1 MKLLMDLSMFKKV
14 HQGGKDEVAYNL
26 LRGFS
31 QLGHANEIVCVARP
45 ELEGI
50 VHSIDTNYQFIP
62 LERNLFPGKIGEIL
76 LPFTDWIYV
85 AKLRKIIKGNNC
97 IKILF
102 TNKVA
107 PFFRSPVRTY
117 LIPHDIQ
124 VFKWIEESNKFEL
137 RKRIYTQEIKL
148 TFRLCDQIIAISD
161 FDKGEMIKYIPSCKD
176 RILKIYNPV
185 RFKTVKLKENRTWI
199 TTLNIQHSH
208 KNTLTLL
215 KAYASIASKI
225 KENLV
230 LVGRKDFFPNVEQE
244 INRIIE
250 ENHLADRVL
259 FTGFVK
265 DEELNSIISQTRVF
279 INPSLY
285 EGFGMAAVEMMESG
299 IPTIVANNT
308 AQKEVTMGLCRYYEP
323 TTDEKAL
330 ADAIMEELTYPT
342 TKERLRTIAN
352 TIRKKYDYI
361 EVAKE
366 YWNTIMDESK
376 ITDKVCGKP

>member
-1 MKLLMDLSMFKKV
+1 MKLLMDLSTFRKV

-31 QLGHANEIVCVARP
+31 QLGHANEILCVARP
-45 ELEGI
+45 ELEEI
-50 VHSIDTNYQFIP
+50 VHSIDTNYQFVPI
-62 LERNLFPGKIGEIL
+62 ERNLIPGIIGELI

-85 AKLRKIIKGNNC
+85 AKLRKIIKDNNC
-97 IKILF
+97 TDILF
-102 TNKVA
+102 TNKLS
-107 PFFRSPVRTY
+107 PFFRLPVRTY

-124 VFKWIEESNKFEL
+124 TFKLVEESNKFEL
-137 RKRIYTQEIKL
+137 GKHVYTWEIKL
-148 TFRLCDQIIAISD
+148 TFRLCDRIIAISD
-161 FDKGEMIKYIPSCKD
+161 YDKGEMIKYIPSCKD
-176 RILKIYNPV
+176 RILKIYNPI
-185 RFKTVKLKENRTWI
+185 RFKTVKLEENRICI
-199 TTLNIQHSH
+199 TALNIQHSH

-215 KAYASIASKI
+215 KAYASLASKI

-230 LVGRKDFFPNVEQE
+230 LVGRKNFLPNVEQE
-244 INRIIE
+244 INRITE

-330 ADAIMEELTYPT
+330 ADAIMEELTNPT
-342 TKERLRTIAN
+342 TKERLRTIAD
-352 TIRKKYDYI
+352 TIRKKYDYTEI
-361 EVAKE
+361 AKE
-366 YWNTIMDESK
+366 YWNTIMDES
-376 ITDKVCGKP
+376 I